1 MPGYRRRVLT
11 IVVACASLLGALT
24 TSVSRAAAD
33 TPTPTWTQQF
43 PWTTPTARGDASI
56 AYDPATGQL
65 VLFGGNE
72 NGSWFS
78 DTWTWD
84 GSDWTKLSPATSP
97 PACQS
102 CSMAYDP
109 ATGQLV
115 LFSSGSGGAETWT
128 WDGSDWTEQS
138 PSTSPLARAY
148 ASMAYDPGTGQLVLF
163 GGENSGDDLSDTW
176 TWDGADWTEQS
187 PSMSPQ
193 ARQGASMAYDPGTG
207 QLVLFGGDVGADD
220 AYTWIWNG
228 STWIALLPS
237 TSPSARYL
245 ASMAYDAGTGQLVL
259 FGGENAGNH
268 GDTWTWD
275 GSDWTEEFP
284 STSPL
289 ARSCAAMAYD
299 AGTGQLVLFGGCGF
313 GDTWTWGYPSSAV
326 SDWTD
331 QSPSTS
337 PTARADASMAYDPG
351 TGQLV
356 LFGGN
361 GGSGVLADTWTWN
374 GSDWA
379 EQSPAT
385 SPPARSDAS
394 MAYDPGTGQLVLFGG
409 NDGSGVLADTWTW
422 NGSDWAEQSPATSA
436 ASRSDASMAYDPG
449 TGQLVLFGGND
460 GEGGIEGD
468 TWSFSLVKASQSI
481 TFSSSTPSSVMY
493 SRSNNQTY
501 VVSASASSG
510 LSVTLSIDPTSTSG
524 CTISGSTV
532 SYGGG
537 TGTCIIEANQSG
549 SGGYLVAPE
558 LQQSFTIAQASQAIT
573 FSSTAPSSATVSGTT
588 YTPTASSSSGLTVQ
602 FSIDGASSTGSCTI
616 LAGVVSFTGVGTCI
630 VDANQPED
638 ANYLA
643 ATEVQQS
650 FTIGQGSQTISF
662 TSSSPLSVTYSG
674 SNNQTYMVSATA
686 SSGLSVALS
695 IDPSSTS
702 GCTISGLTVS
712 YGGGVGTCIV
722 DANQPE
728 DANYLAATEVQQ
740 SFTIGQGSQ
749 TITFST
755 TAPSSVTYSGSNDQI
770 YLVSTTDSSGL
781 LVSSSIDPTSTS
793 GCTISGLTVSFGGGV
808 GTCVIDANQ
817 AGNTDYLAA
826 IQAQQSFTIVG
837 PTPPPGYVGVSI
849 DSGDYAT
856 DSYSVQL
863 DLVWPDGATSA
874 LVSNDGGFDAVGGTE
889 TIPLSAEVSWTLEN
903 TGFNGLPETVYVRFL
918 GVGIDTTTFTDDII
932 LDETIPSISS
942 ATFVGASGSVT
953 PSAVTTKS
961 RGSAISSLHSYSVK
975 IQASEQFSGVSTVAL
990 SSSKSGG
997 TTVTF
1002 TSPKHKGLLTLE
1014 STVTVSMTTVPRY
1027 VRVRSAAGKWSRWL
1041 AIATIPRL
1049 AIDSNNVVPAKSK
1062 VPVKLTCESG
1072 SCSGTVELTGS
1083 VTDKVA
1089 EGTKTITKTEIV
1101 VLAYSTYTLA
1111 AERSATIALVL
1122 TTTGRKILAHVGTK
1136 SVRETI
1142 SVTTRG
1148 GSTMRKLVLVS

>member
-1 MPGYRRRVLT
+1 
-11 IVVACASLLGALT
+11 
-24 TSVSRAAAD
+24 
-33 TPTPTWTQQF
+33 
-43 PWTTPTARGDASI
+43 
-56 AYDPATGQL
+56 
-65 VLFGGNE
+65 
-72 NGSWFS
+72 
-78 DTWTWD
+78 
-84 GSDWTKLSPATSP
+84 
-97 PACQS
+97 
-102 CSMAYDP
+102 
-109 ATGQLV
+109 
-115 LFSSGSGGAETWT
+115 
-128 WDGSDWTEQS
+128 
-138 PSTSPLARAY
+138 
-148 ASMAYDPGTGQLVLF
+148 
-163 GGENSGDDLSDTW
+163 
-176 TWDGADWTEQS
+176 
-187 PSMSPQ
+187 
-193 ARQGASMAYDPGTG
+193 
-207 QLVLFGGDVGADD
+207 
-220 AYTWIWNG
+220 
-228 STWIALLPS
+228 
-237 TSPSARYL
+237 
-245 ASMAYDAGTGQLVL
+245 
-259 FGGENAGNH
+259 
-268 GDTWTWD
+268 
-275 GSDWTEEFP
+275 
-284 STSPL
+284 
-289 ARSCAAMAYD
+289 
-299 AGTGQLVLFGGCGF
+299 
-313 GDTWTWGYPSSAV
+313 
-326 SDWTD
+326 
-331 QSPSTS
+331 
-337 PTARADASMAYDPG
+337 
-351 TGQLV
+351 
-356 LFGGN
+356 
-361 GGSGVLADTWTWN
+361 
-374 GSDWA
+374 
-379 EQSPAT
+379 
-385 SPPARSDAS
+385 

-409 NDGSGVLADTWTW
+409 NDGHDVFD
-422 NGSDWAEQSPATSA
+422 
-436 ASRSDASMAYDPG
+436 
-449 TGQLVLFGGND
+449 GG
-460 GEGGIEGD
+460 

>member
-1 MPGYRRRVLT
+1 
-11 IVVACASLLGALT
+11 
-24 TSVSRAAAD
+24 
-33 TPTPTWTQQF
+33 
-43 PWTTPTARGDASI
+43 
-56 AYDPATGQL
+56 
-65 VLFGGNE
+65 
-72 NGSWFS
+72 
-78 DTWTWD
+78 
-84 GSDWTKLSPATSP
+84 
-97 PACQS
+97 
-102 CSMAYDP
+102 
-109 ATGQLV
+109 
-115 LFSSGSGGAETWT
+115 
-128 WDGSDWTEQS
+128 
-138 PSTSPLARAY
+138 
-148 ASMAYDPGTGQLVLF
+148 
-163 GGENSGDDLSDTW
+163 
-176 TWDGADWTEQS
+176 
-187 PSMSPQ
+187 
-193 ARQGASMAYDPGTG
+193 
-207 QLVLFGGDVGADD
+207 
-220 AYTWIWNG
+220 
-228 STWIALLPS
+228 
-237 TSPSARYL
+237 
-245 ASMAYDAGTGQLVL
+245 
-259 FGGENAGNH
+259 
-268 GDTWTWD
+268 
-275 GSDWTEEFP
+275 
-284 STSPL
+284 
-289 ARSCAAMAYD
+289 
-299 AGTGQLVLFGGCGF
+299 
-313 GDTWTWGYPSSAV
+313 
-326 SDWTD
+326 
-331 QSPSTS
+331 
-337 PTARADASMAYDPG
+337 
-351 TGQLV
+351 
-356 LFGGN
+356 
-361 GGSGVLADTWTWN
+361 
-374 GSDWA
+374 
-379 EQSPAT
+379 
-385 SPPARSDAS
+385 

>member
-1 MPGYRRRVLT
+1 
-11 IVVACASLLGALT
+11 
-24 TSVSRAAAD
+24 
-33 TPTPTWTQQF
+33 
-43 PWTTPTARGDASI
+43 
-56 AYDPATGQL
+56 
-65 VLFGGNE
+65 
-72 NGSWFS
+72 
-78 DTWTWD
+78 
-84 GSDWTKLSPATSP
+84 
-97 PACQS
+97 
-102 CSMAYDP
+102 
-109 ATGQLV
+109 
-115 LFSSGSGGAETWT
+115 
-128 WDGSDWTEQS
+128 
-138 PSTSPLARAY
+138 
-148 ASMAYDPGTGQLVLF
+148 
-163 GGENSGDDLSDTW
+163 
-176 TWDGADWTEQS
+176 
-187 PSMSPQ
+187 
-193 ARQGASMAYDPGTG
+193 
-207 QLVLFGGDVGADD
+207 
-220 AYTWIWNG
+220 
-228 STWIALLPS
+228 
-237 TSPSARYL
+237 
-245 ASMAYDAGTGQLVL
+245 
-259 FGGENAGNH
+259 
-268 GDTWTWD
+268 
-275 GSDWTEEFP
+275 
-284 STSPL
+284 
-289 ARSCAAMAYD
+289 
-299 AGTGQLVLFGGCGF
+299 
-313 GDTWTWGYPSSAV
+313 
-326 SDWTD
+326 
-331 QSPSTS
+331 
-337 PTARADASMAYDPG
+337 
-351 TGQLV
+351 
-356 LFGGN
+356 
-361 GGSGVLADTWTWN
+361 
-374 GSDWA
+374 
-379 EQSPAT
+379 
-385 SPPARSDAS
+385 

-422 NGSDWAEQSPATSA
+422 NGSDWAEQSPATSPPA
-436 ASRSDASMAYDPG
+436 RSDASMAYDPG

>member
-1 MPGYRRRVLT
+1 
-11 IVVACASLLGALT
+11 
-24 TSVSRAAAD
+24 
-33 TPTPTWTQQF
+33 
-43 PWTTPTARGDASI
+43 
-56 AYDPATGQL
+56 
-65 VLFGGNE
+65 
-72 NGSWFS
+72 
-78 DTWTWD
+78 
-84 GSDWTKLSPATSP
+84 
-97 PACQS
+97 
-102 CSMAYDP
+102 
-109 ATGQLV
+109 
-115 LFSSGSGGAETWT
+115 
-128 WDGSDWTEQS
+128 
-138 PSTSPLARAY
+138 
-148 ASMAYDPGTGQLVLF
+148 
-163 GGENSGDDLSDTW
+163 
-176 TWDGADWTEQS
+176 
-187 PSMSPQ
+187 
-193 ARQGASMAYDPGTG
+193 
-207 QLVLFGGDVGADD
+207 
-220 AYTWIWNG
+220 
-228 STWIALLPS
+228 
-237 TSPSARYL
+237 
-245 ASMAYDAGTGQLVL
+245 
-259 FGGENAGNH
+259 
-268 GDTWTWD
+268 
-275 GSDWTEEFP
+275 
-284 STSPL
+284 
-289 ARSCAAMAYD
+289 
-299 AGTGQLVLFGGCGF
+299 
-313 GDTWTWGYPSSAV
+313 
-326 SDWTD
+326 
-331 QSPSTS
+331 
-337 PTARADASMAYDPG
+337 
-351 TGQLV
+351 
-356 LFGGN
+356 
-361 GGSGVLADTWTWN
+361 
-374 GSDWA
+374 
-379 EQSPAT
+379 
-385 SPPARSDAS
+385 
-394 MAYDPGTGQLVLFGG
+394 
-409 NDGSGVLADTWTW
+409 
-422 NGSDWAEQSPATSA
+422 
-436 ASRSDASMAYDPG
+436 
-449 TGQLVLFGGND
+449 
-460 GEGGIEGD
+460 
-468 TWSFSLVKASQSI
+468 
-481 TFSSSTPSSVMY
+481 
-493 SRSNNQTY
+493 
-501 VVSASASSG
+501 
-510 LSVTLSIDPTSTSG
+510 
-524 CTISGSTV
+524 
-532 SYGGG
+532 
-537 TGTCIIEANQSG
+537 
-549 SGGYLVAPE
+549 
-558 LQQSFTIAQASQAIT
+558 
-573 FSSTAPSSATVSGTT
+573 
-588 YTPTASSSSGLTVQ
+588 
-602 FSIDGASSTGSCTI
+602 
-616 LAGVVSFTGVGTCI
+616 
-630 VDANQPED
+630 
-638 ANYLA
+638 
-643 ATEVQQS
+643 
-650 FTIGQGSQTISF
+650 
-662 TSSSPLSVTYSG
+662 LSVTYSG